1 MLPAKT
7 DPSYQ
12 EAYFA
17 QNKRYDMLGPHVS
30 KEQAIQHALNQINRV
45 FGK

>member
-7 DPSYQ
+7 DPNYQ
-12 EAYFA
+12 EAFFA
-17 QNKRYDMLGPHVS
+17 KNKRYDMLGPRVS
-30 KEQAIQHALNQINRV
+30 KKQALQHALNQINRV

>member
-7 DPSYQ
+7 DPNYQ
-12 EAYFA
+12 EAFFA
-17 QNKRYDMLGPHVS
+17 KNKHYDMLGPHVS
-30 KEQAIQHALNQINRV
+30 KEQAIQHALNQINRI